1 VENYYG
7 QKLGD
12 WKKQLKVSPEFGFW
26 RDFGYGMA
34 CMYRWVASYS
44 VVVLVL
50 CLKSSTIYTAAEKVI
65 MKNSCRRRLC
75 RMLIKHSGPRIKYLQ
90 SHLSCVVPLCCSL
103 VLSPRVVPLCY
114 PLVLSLCVVPVCC
127 PLCCPRALS
136 PCVVPVRCPRALS
149 PCGVPVRWP
158 LVLSPCV
165 VPLCCGN
172 ESLHVFLFVSIDLTI

>member
-1 VENYYG
+1 
-7 QKLGD
+7 
-12 WKKQLKVSPEFGFW
+12 
-26 RDFGYGMA
+26 M
-34 CMYRWVASYS
+34 ASYS

-103 VLSPRVVPLCY
+103 VLSPRVVPVCC
-114 PLVLSLCVVPVCC
+114 PCVLSLV
-127 PLCCPRALS
+127 LS
-136 PCVVPVRCPRALS
+136 PCVVPVRCPLVVSPCVGPLRCPRVLS
-149 PCGVPVRWP
+149 PCGVPSRCPRV
-158 LVLSPCV
+158 VSPCV